1 MRGNG
6 MVFCHPETKGDQ
18 MSNHFSAAML
28 KFPGDDPRLDL
39 TDLFLFA
46 SPERAG
52 KTVLIFDVNPF
63 MTGADFNP
71 DGVYRINVDN
81 DGDVQADVAFSFVFA
96 KSNGSTQTG
105 TL

>member
-6 MVFCHPETKGDQ
+6 MVFCHPRMKGDE

-46 SPERAG
+46 SPERPD

-71 DGVYRINVDN
+71 DAVFHLTAVK
-81 DGDVQADVAFSFVFA
+81 DGNPHTDFAFSIAF
-96 KSNGSTQTG
+96 SNPNSAR
-105 TL
+105 L